1 MNHRVETRIIWQR
14 PIIEVRS
21 TSGGREKITGLAIP
35 YNELSIDLDGF
46 REIVRPGAFARTLAG
61 DDDVRADVEHDR
73 NVKLARRKNGSLKLI
88 DLPRGLAVEIL
99 LPNTTVGRNTA
110 EEIRAGLL
118 DGMSIGMIVEK
129 DEYVT
134 QKSGEL
140 VRGIRQAKLTTV
152 ALTQFPAYPQT
163 IGTVAVGIYE
173 WDQSPVS
180 IKRKKLDLLELV

>member
-1 MNHRVETRIIWQR
+1 MSQRVETRIIWQR

-46 REIVRPGAFARTLAG
+46 REIVRPGAFALTLAG

-110 EEIRAGLL
+110 EEVRAGLL

-134 QKSGEL
+134 QKNGEL

-163 IGTVAVGIYE
+163 TGTVAVGIYE